1 MATLKQLET
10 ALFNADKAGDME
22 AARQLAAVI
31 QRARAGGEIIPDEQ
45 GVRHVAE
52 TLPKKPEPTLT
63 DQAVGVGEAGLAL
76 LTGATGGAAGH
87 IVGTLRGLADQILT
101 GNFGTQQAAQAVAQS
116 AEQGAQQFTYA
127 PRTETGQAMTQSA
140 GELLAPLAA
149 LTPATAELG
158 MAGQAA
164 RLSAPMAK
172 VAIPQAAKVAGE
184 VIAPITQPI
193 KQAVAPIVQKV
204 STKLKP
210 EQTAKMSPE
219 QILISEERAAK
230 AESLPVPIELTKG
243 QKTRAFEE
251 QQFERETAKQ
261 PEIGAPIRERFA
273 EQRAA
278 TSQNFDKFLEATG
291 AETQSHLEAG
301 NIVSG
306 TIQKMF
312 KNDKNKVNAL
322 YKEAEKA
329 GEMEAPVTLDSFIT
343 HLNESAPE
351 AEVANVLKAAKQKAI
366 SLGAAIEDEAGNLI
380 PQPVPLKT
388 VGLLR
393 RSINDATNFEPTN
406 IRQSAIM
413 KGAIDEGTDGVGG
426 ALYQKARQA
435 RTQLAKDY
443 QNTSLVKNIIGLK
456 KGSDDRAIA
465 AENVFSKAI
474 LNSSLEDATRLKTL
488 LQKGG
493 GEGVQ
498 AWNEL
503 KGATVRYIKDEATKG
518 ISRDEAGNAIIS
530 PAQLDRVVKALDKN
544 KKLDLVLG
552 QKGAEQ
558 VRILNDV
565 AKDAFTSPPN
575 SVNYSNTA
583 ATILAAMDMAVS
595 GTIGMP
601 APIMSSLRLLLNNIK
616 EKNIKARVAENL
628 KKLDTSKKE
637 VK

>member
-31 QRARAGGEIIPDEQ
+31 QRARAGGEMIPDGQ

-52 TLPKKPEPTLT
+52 TLPKKVEPTIGERIIG
-63 DQAVGVGEAGLAL
+63 AGEAGLAL
-76 LTGATGGAAGH
+76 ATGATGGAAGH
-87 IVGTLRGLADQILT
+87 IVGTLRGLADQILS

-127 PRTETGQAMTQSA
+127 PRTEAGMSMTQAVAEPLSA
-140 GELLAPLAA
+140 LAA
-149 LTPATAELG
+149 VAPMTAELG
-158 MAGQAA
+158 AASQAVRTAVPAIAQKAGQVV
-164 RLSAPMAK
+164 APM
-172 VAIPQAAKVAGE
+172 IEQATK
-184 VIAPITQPI
+184 T
-193 KQAVAPIVQKV
+193 VAPLVKKV
-204 STKLKP
+204 
-210 EQTAKMSPE
+210 TAKITPE
-219 QILISEERAAK
+219 QIAKMTPEQSLLAETRAAK
-230 AESLPVPIELTKG
+230 AESLPTPINLTEG
-243 QKTRAFEE
+243 QKTRDFAQ

-261 PEIGAPIRERFA
+261 PELGAPLRERFA

-278 TSQNFDKFLEATG
+278 TSKNFDSFLEATG
-291 AETQSHLEAG
+291 AETQSHLDAG
-301 NIVSG
+301 SIVSG

-329 GEMEAPVTLDSFIT
+329 GEMEAPVALDSFIK

-380 PQPVPLKT
+380 AQPVPLKT
-388 VGLLR
+388 VGILR

-413 KGAIDEGTDGVGG
+413 KGAIDEGTDGIGG

-465 AENVFSKAI
+465 AENVFNKAI
-474 LNSSLEDATRLKTL
+474 LNSSLEDATRLRDL

-503 KGATVRYIKDEATKG
+503 KGATVRYIKEEATKG

-530 PAQLDRVVKALDKN
+530 PAQLDRVIKALDKN

-552 QKGAEQ
+552 QKGADQ
-558 VRILNDV
+558 MRVINDV

-595 GTIGMP
+595 GTIGVP

-616 EKNIKARVAENL
+616 DKTIKARVAKAL
-628 KKLDTSKKE
+628 GKLETKKE
-637 VK
+637 AK

>member
-22 AARQLAAVI
+22 AARQLATVI

-52 TLPKKPEPTLT
+52 TLPQKVAPTLG
-63 DQAVGVGEAGLAL
+63 QQIVGAGEAGLAL
-76 LTGATGGAAGH
+76 VTGATGGAAGH
-87 IVGTLRGLADQILT
+87 IVGTLRGLADQILS
-101 GNFGTQQAAQAVAQS
+101 GNYGTQQAAEAVAKS
-116 AEQGAQQFTYA
+116 AEQGAQQFTYT
-127 PRTETGQAMTQSA
+127 PRTATGQAMTQAVAEPLSA
-140 GELLAPLAA
+140 LAA
-149 LTPATAELG
+149 VAPMTAELG

-164 RLSAPMAK
+164 KTAVPAIAQKAGQVAAPM
-172 VAIPQAAKVAGE
+172 IEQATK
-184 VIAPITQPI
+184 T
-193 KQAVAPIVQKV
+193 VAPLVKKV
-204 STKLKP
+204 TTKITHEQIAKMTP
-210 EQTAKMSPE
+210 EQSLLAET
-219 QILISEERAAK
+219 RAAK
-230 AESLPVPIELTKG
+230 AESLPVPIELTRG
-243 QKTRAFEE
+243 QKTREFAQ

-261 PEIGAPIRERFA
+261 PELGAPLRERFA

-278 TSQNFDKFLEATG
+278 TSKNFDSFLEATG
-291 AETQSHLEAG
+291 AETQSHLDAG

-329 GEMEAPVTLDSFIT
+329 GEMEAPVALDSFIQ

-366 SLGAAIEDEAGNLI
+366 SLGAAIEDENGNLI
-380 PQPVPLKT
+380 AQSVPLKT
-388 VGLLR
+388 VGILR

-413 KGAIDEGTDGVGG
+413 KGAIDEGTEGIGG

-435 RTQLAKDY
+435 RSQLAKDY
-443 QNTSLVKNIIGLK
+443 QNTSLIKNIVGYK
-456 KGSDDRAIA
+456 KGTEDRTIA
-465 AENVFSKAI
+465 AENIFNKAI
-474 LNSSLEDATRLKTL
+474 LNSSLEDATRLKNL
-488 LQKGG
+488 LHKEG

-552 QKGAEQ
+552 EKGADQ
-558 VRILNDV
+558 IRVINDV
-565 AKDAFTSPPN
+565 AKDAFTSPPD

-595 GTIGMP
+595 GTIGVP

-616 EKNIKARVAENL
+616 DKTIKARVAKAL
-628 KKLDTSKKE
+628 GKLETKKE
-637 VK
+637 AK